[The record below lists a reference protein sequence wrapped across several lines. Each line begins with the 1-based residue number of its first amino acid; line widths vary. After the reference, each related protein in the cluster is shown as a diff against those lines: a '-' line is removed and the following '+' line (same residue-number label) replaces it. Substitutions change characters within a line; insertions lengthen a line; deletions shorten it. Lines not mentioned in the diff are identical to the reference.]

1 MILKNGSR
9 RQIPKSSS
17 DEEGSERTTVQYILM
32 KDVVTVIIAEIF
44 KTQENNG

>member
-1 MILKNGSR
+1 MVR
-9 RQIPKSSS
+9 VVRFRQVVMRK
-17 DEEGSERTTVQYILM
+17 EVRELQYILM